1 MENRLNVG
9 ITHGDVNGISYELII
24 KLLAEN
30 RICELCVP
38 ILYGS
43 PKVAAYYRKVLNVE
57 NFSLNTIRE
66 PGEANGKRSNII
78 NCVDDNVK
86 VDLGKETPES
96 DQAAMIALKYAL
108 DQLDRDE
115 IDVLTLAPQG
125 PNTFS
130 SEETGSLVEYLT
142 KRYNTSDIMSILVS
156 EKMKM
161 GFVTEQVK
169 LRDVPHQITQK
180 NIFKKLTLLDD
191 TLRLDFTIRKPK
203 IAVLG
208 LNPQVNCE
216 QNGDEEANI
225 IVPAIERARQNG
237 IMAIG
242 PFPAE
247 RFFSERMYEKFDAV
261 LAMYYDQGIVAFKA
275 VDEESAACY
284 VAGLPVIC
292 STSLTDPRYDLVGQ
306 DLGDEQGLRNALYL
320 AMDVYVHREQNIE
333 LQKNPL
339 PHYDIATNSNESDL
353 NVEQIEGVKD
363 IDDLSDSRSDKNENG
378 ICKKSRFHF
387 YASATS
393 SAISFTGISGDV
405 FPRVFLHSGQ
415 AVTITSG

>member
-66 PGEANGKRSNII
+66 PREANSKRSNII

-86 VDLGKETPES
+86 VDLGKETPDS

-108 DQLDRDE
+108 DQLDRNE

-125 PNTFS
+125 PESFLK
-130 SEETGSLVEYLT
+130 EEANSLTEYLA
-142 KRYNTSDIMSILVS
+142 KRYNTPEAMSLFVS

-161 GFVTEQVK
+161 GFVTEYSK

-180 NIFKKLTLLDD
+180 NIMRKLMLLDD
-191 TLRLDFTIRKPK
+191 TLRMDFTISKPK

-208 LNPQVNCE
+208 LNPQVNCG
-216 QNGDEEANI
+216 QNGDEETNI
-225 IVPAIERARQNG
+225 IVPAIERARQEG

-242 PFPAE
+242 PFPAD
-247 RFFSERMYEKFDAV
+247 RFFSEAMYEKFDAI
-261 LAMYYDQGIVAFKA
+261 LAMYYDQGVAAFKA
-275 VDEESAACY
+275 IDEESAAYY

-292 STSLTDPRYDLVGQ
+292 ATSLTDVRYDMVGQ
-306 DLGDEQGLRNALYL
+306 DLGDEQGMRNALYL
-320 AMDVYVHREQNIE
+320 AMDVFVHREQNIE

-353 NVEQIEGVKD
+353 NVEQIEGVRD
-363 IDDLSDSRSDKNENG
+363 IDD
-378 ICKKSRFHF
+378 
-387 YASATS
+387 
-393 SAISFTGISGDV
+393 
-405 FPRVFLHSGQ
+405 
-415 AVTITSG
+415 

>member
-57 NFSLNTIRE
+57 NFNLNTIRE
-66 PGEANGKRSNII
+66 PREANGKRSNII

-86 VDLGKETPES
+86 VDLGKETPDS
-96 DQAAMIALKYAL
+96 DQASMIALKYAL
-108 DQLDRDE
+108 DQLERNE

-125 PNTFS
+125 PESFLK
-130 SEETGSLVEYLT
+130 EEANSLAEYLS
-142 KRYNTSDIMSILVS
+142 KRYNTSETMSLFVS

-161 GFVTEQVK
+161 GFVTEYSK
-169 LRDVPHQITQK
+169 LRDVPHQITRK
-180 NIFKKLTLLDD
+180 NILKKLMLLDD
-191 TLRLDFTIRKPK
+191 TLRIDFTISKPK

-208 LNPQVNCE
+208 LNPQVNCG
-216 QNGDEEANI
+216 QNGDEEVDV
-225 IVPAIERARQNG
+225 IVPAIEQARQEG

-242 PFPAE
+242 PFSAD
-247 RFFSERMYEKFDAV
+247 RFFSEKMYEKFDAV
-261 LAMYYDQGIVAFKA
+261 LAMYYDQGVAAFKA
-275 VDEESAACY
+275 IDEESAACY

-292 STSLTDPRYDLVGQ
+292 STSLTEPGYDIVGQ
-306 DLGDEQGLRNALYL
+306 NIGDEQGMRNALYL
-320 AMDVYVHREQNIE
+320 AMDVFVHREQNIE

-339 PHYDIATNSNESDL
+339 PHYDIASNSNESDL
-353 NVEQIEGVKD
+353 NVEQIEGVRVEL
-363 IDDLSDSRSDKNENG
+363 DD
-378 ICKKSRFHF
+378 
-387 YASATS
+387 
-393 SAISFTGISGDV
+393 
-405 FPRVFLHSGQ
+405 
-415 AVTITSG
+415 